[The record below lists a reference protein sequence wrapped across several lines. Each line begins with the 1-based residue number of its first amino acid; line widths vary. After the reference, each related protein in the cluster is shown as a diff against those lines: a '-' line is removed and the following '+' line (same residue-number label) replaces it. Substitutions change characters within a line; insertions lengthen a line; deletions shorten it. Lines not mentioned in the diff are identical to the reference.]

1 VTGGGAPRRVY
12 LLTRD
17 LVFRGKLGGLV
28 AVAGGE
34 VTRDAAAC
42 ELAVIELGAAGWEER
57 VRELT
62 GRGIPTVAF
71 GPHVDAEPLRRVR
84 AAGGTAV
91 PNSQVESTVRSLLE
105 TQATPGNPGSPT

>member
-1 VTGGGAPRRVY
+1 MGKTVY

-17 LVFRGKLGGLV
+17 LLFRSKLAGIVTG
-28 AVAGGE
+28 AGG
-34 VTRDAAAC
+34 TLSRDANVC
-42 ELAVIELGAAGWEER
+42 DLAVVELGASEWEER

-84 AAGGTAV
+84 AAGATAV
-91 PNSQVESTVRSLLE
+91 PNSQVENSVRALLE
-105 TQATPGNPGSPT
+105 TQATPENPGSPT

>member
-1 VTGGGAPRRVY
+1 MAKTVY

-17 LVFRGKLGGLV
+17 LLFRAKLAGV
-28 AVAGGE
+28 VTEAGGTL
-34 VTRDAAAC
+34 TRDADAC
-42 ELAVIELGAAGWEER
+42 MLAVVELGASGWEER

-84 AAGGTAV
+84 AAGATAV

-105 TQATPGNPGSPT
+105 TPATPGNPGSPT